1 MGGTG
6 GAASV
11 DFALLNAFLIEAK
24 DVFLV
29 NPVALVLV
37 ATDD

>member
-1 MGGTG
+1 MAGTG

-11 DFALLNAFLIEAK
+11 DFVLLKAFLSDAK
-24 DVFLV
+24 DVFFV
-29 NPVALVLV
+29 NAVALVLV